1 MAGLSYKR
9 EIDGLRAIA
18 VLGVV
23 LYHAG
28 VPALAGGYV
37 GVDVFF
43 VISGY
48 LITSLLLREW
58 RQSGRIDLPAFYARR
73 VRRLMPAMW
82 LVMACTLLAAMV
94 LFPPSGSQLQ
104 GVLAS
109 TLASLIFAA
118 NLYFAGNSGGY
129 FDAPTAEMPLLHLW
143 SLSVEEQFY
152 LLFPLLLIALLR
164 WWPRR
169 CVAILSV
176 ACIASL
182 VLAEVWLRSNPAV
195 AFYQMPARFWELAVG
210 GLIAVR
216 APGSQRWSSKLMA
229 LGVLITAAAIA
240 IPLGT
245 HFPGLGAFPAVL
257 GAGLVLYGSHSGG
270 SLGLAGAF
278 LGARPMVAVGLI
290 SYSLYLWHWPLLAF
304 DRALNVEDSP
314 LSYRLGLCAAA
325 GVIGWVSYRFVET
338 PFRRGA
344 ARSPGRVLWMGAA
357 ASLALAAA
365 ALFIRPATSS
375 SAAEEL
381 AWATQSDQPENTS
394 RCHFKLGEDIV
405 DLRQSAC
412 ASDPSR
418 VANTVIWGDSHALA
432 WQPFA
437 WELARAQGGGAIS
450 FTMDACPPVAN
461 YDVNRADYP
470 GHRGQCRRFNALVL
484 EYLAAHR
491 VRTLVINGRW
501 LRHFAGGPCAVDAV
515 ERNDGCRVAEGF
527 EQSLAAASRHAQSV
541 ILIVPTPEL
550 RASASKCIANG
561 QLDRCA
567 PTRAEYDQAVAQ
579 VRGRLLT
586 LAAKQAN
593 VIVIDPAEFFCDAA
607 KCPVMKGRYA
617 LFWDDDH
624 VSSTAARAFARVYL
638 DDRARWLARSPASD
652 STASG
657 SAAGTR

>member
-1 MAGLSYKR
+1 MAGLSYRR

-28 VPALAGGYV
+28 IPALAGGYV

-94 LFPPSGSQLQ
+94 LFPPGGSQMQ

-109 TLASLIFAA
+109 TLASLVFAA
-118 NLYFAGNSGGY
+118 NLYFSANSGGY

-152 LLFPLLLIALLR
+152 LLFPLVLIALLR

-182 VLAEVWLRSNPAV
+182 ALAEVWLRIHPAV

-210 GLIAVR
+210 GVIAVR
-216 APGSQRWSSKLMA
+216 APGSQRWSSKLVA
-229 LGVLITAAAIA
+229 LGVLITALAIA
-240 IPLGT
+240 LPLAT
-245 HFPGLGAFPAVL
+245 HFPGLGALPAVL

-270 SLGLAGAF
+270 PLGVAGAF
-278 LGARPMVAVGLI
+278 LSARPMVAMGLI

-304 DRALNVEDSP
+304 DRALNIEDSP
-314 LSYRLGLCAAA
+314 LSHRLGLCVAA
-325 GVIGWVSYRFVET
+325 VFIGWASYRFVET

-344 ARSPGRVLWMGAA
+344 VRSPGRVLWMGAA
-357 ASLALAAA
+357 ASIVLAAA
-365 ALFIRPATSS
+365 ALFIRPAASS

-381 AWATQSDQPENTS
+381 AWATQNDQPENVS
-394 RCHFKLGEDIV
+394 RCHFKLGDEIAG
-405 DLRQSAC
+405 LRQSAC

-418 VANTVIWGDSHALA
+418 VADTVIWGDSHALA

-437 WELARAQGGGAIS
+437 WELARARGGGAVS
-450 FTMDACPPVAN
+450 FTMDACPPVEN
-461 YDVNRADYP
+461 YDVDRADYP

-484 EYLAAHR
+484 EYLSTHR
-491 VRTLVINGRW
+491 IRTLVINGRW
-501 LRHFAGGPCAVDAV
+501 LRHFAGGSCAVDVA
-515 ERNDGCRVAEGF
+515 RNDGCRVAEGF
-527 EQSLAAASRHAQSV
+527 EQSLAIASRSADSV
-541 ILIVPTPEL
+541 MLMVPTPEL
-550 RASASKCIANG
+550 RASAPKCIASG

-567 PTRAEYDQAVAQ
+567 ATRAEYDQAVAH
-579 VRGRLLT
+579 VRERLLT
-586 LAAKQAN
+586 LAAKHAN
-593 VIVIDPAEFFCDAA
+593 VIVIDPAEFFCDSTR
-607 KCPVMKGRYA
+607 CPVMKGRYA

-638 DDRARWLARSPASD
+638 DDQARWLARSPAQD
-652 STASG
+652 NAASG